1 MTEDLA
7 WLSAGHLLEFYRR
20 GDVSPVEATRAA
32 LDRIAAHNEALN
44 AFCLVDEDAALDAA
58 RRSEERWSR
67 AEPAGRLDGVPV
79 SIKDIVLTRG
89 WPTLRGSTLSDPDQA
104 WEEDAPCIARLRE
117 HNAVLLGKTT
127 TPEFGWKGVT
137 DSPLT
142 GISRNPWDLDKTP
155 GGSSGGSAAA
165 LAAGM
170 GALSIGSDGGGSIRI
185 PSSFSG
191 VVGIKAN
198 FGRVPV
204 YPASPF
210 GTLSHVGP
218 MARSVEDLALMLS
231 VLSEPDARDWFALPS
246 AASDFSAELNDGVAG
261 LRIGFSADLGGAR
274 VDPEVADVVAKA
286 AAVFETL
293 GARVEAVDLS
303 ARETGAIF
311 KTLWYVGARRVVQG
325 FTVEQQE
332 RLDPGLRII
341 AAQGEDY
348 DLNAYLDAVGA
359 RTAFGMRMNAFHE
372 RYDLLLTPTMP
383 TPAFAVG
390 RDQPIGSN
398 GEEWVDWSPFTYPFN
413 LTGQPALSIPCGATA
428 TGLPVG
434 LQIVGRNFDEAGVLR
449 AARAYE
455 ASGACALGEPVL

>member
-7 WLSAGHLLEFYRR
+7 WLSAGRLLELY
-20 GDVSPVEATRAA
+20 GHGGVSPVEVTRAV
-32 LDRIAAHNEALN
+32 LDRIAAHNDALN
-44 AFCLVDEDAALDAA
+44 AFCLVDEDGALEAA
-58 RRSEERWSR
+58 RRSEERWHR

-79 SIKDIVLTRG
+79 SIKDIVLTQG
-89 WPTLRGSTLSDPDQA
+89 WPTLRGSTVIDPDQS
-104 WEEDAPCIARLRE
+104 WDEDAPCVARLRE

-142 GISRNPWDLDKTP
+142 GISRNPWALDKTP

-170 GALSIGSDGGGSIRI
+170 GPLSIGSDGGGSVRI

-218 MARSVEDLALMLS
+218 MARSVDDLVLMLT
-231 VLSEPDARDWFALPS
+231 VLSESDARDWFALPPE
-246 AASDFSAELNDGVAG
+246 AGDFGGGLDDGVAG

-274 VDPEVADVVAKA
+274 VDPEVAVAVARA

-293 GARVEAVDLS
+293 GAQVEAVDLS
-303 ARETGAIF
+303 ARETAAVF

-325 FTVEQQE
+325 FTPEQQE
-332 RLDPGLRII
+332 RPG
-341 AAQGEDY
+341 
-348 DLNAYLDAVGA
+348 
-359 RTAFGMRMNAFHE
+359 
-372 RYDLLLTPTMP
+372 P
-383 TPAFAVG
+383 
-390 RDQPIGSN
+390 GSADHR
-398 GEEWVDWSPFTYPFN
+398 GGS
-413 LTGQPALSIPCGATA
+413 
-428 TGLPVG
+428 
-434 LQIVGRNFDEAGVLR
+434 R
-449 AARAYE
+449 
-455 ASGACALGEPVL
+455 

>member
-1 MTEDLA
+1 MAEDLA
-7 WLSAGHLLEFYRR
+7 WLSAGRLLELYRS
-20 GDVSPVEATRAA
+20 GVASPVEATRAA
-32 LDRIAAHNEALN
+32 LDRIAAHNDALN
-44 AFCLVDEDAALDAA
+44 AFCLVDEDAALKTA
-58 RRSEERWSR
+58 RQSEERWQR
-67 AEPAGRLDGVPV
+67 GEPSGRLDGVPV

-89 WPTLRGSTLSDPDQA
+89 WPTLRGSRLTDPDQA
-104 WEEDAPCIARLRE
+104 WDEDAPCVARLRE

-142 GISRNPWDLDKTP
+142 GISRNPWDLDTTP

-218 MARSVEDLALMLS
+218 MARNVEDLALMLT
-231 VLSEPDARDWFALPS
+231 VLSEPDARDWFALPPR
-246 AASDFSAELNDGVAG
+246 AGDFGAGLGDGVAG
-261 LRIGFSADLGGAR
+261 LRLGFSADLGGSR
-274 VDPEVADVVAKA
+274 VDPEVAAAVAGA
-286 AAVFETL
+286 ARVFETL

-311 KTLWYVGARRVVQG
+311 KVLWYVGARRVVGG
-325 FTVEQQE
+325 FTPDQQE
-332 RLDPGLRII
+332 RLDPGLRVI
-341 AAQGEDY
+341 AAEGEGY
-348 DLNAYLDAVGA
+348 DIDAYLDAAQA

-383 TPAFAVG
+383 TPAFPVG
-390 RDQPIGSN
+390 RDQPIGPN

-428 TGLPVG
+428 AGLPIG

-455 ASGACALGEPVL
+455 ASGACALGRPAL

>member
-7 WLSAGHLLEFYRR
+7 WLSARRLLELYRQ
-20 GDVSPVEATRAA
+20 GKASPVEAARAA
-32 LDRIAAHNEALN
+32 LDRIEAHNDALN

-58 RRSEERWSR
+58 RRSEERWNR

-79 SIKDIVLTRG
+79 SIKDIVFTRG
-89 WPTLRGSTLSDPDQA
+89 WPTLRGTTLIDPDQA
-104 WEEDAPCIARLRE
+104 WDEDAPCVARLRE
-117 HNAVLLGKTT
+117 HNAVFLGKTT

-142 GISRNPWDLDKTP
+142 GISRNPWGLDKTP

-170 GALSIGSDGGGSIRI
+170 GALSIGTDGGGSIRI

-231 VLSEPDARDWFALPS
+231 VLSEPDARDCFSLPS
-246 AASDFSAELNDGVAG
+246 EACDFEVGLGDGVAG

-274 VDPEVADVVAKA
+274 VDSEIASLVAAA

-311 KTLWYVGARRVVQG
+311 KTLWYVGARRVVQS
-325 FTVEQQE
+325 FTAEQQE
-332 RLDPGLRII
+332 RLDPGLRVI
-341 AAQGEDY
+341 AEEGGGY
-348 DLNAYLDAVGA
+348 DLTAYLDAVGA

-372 RYDLLLTPTMP
+372 NYDLLLTPTMP
-383 TPAFAVG
+383 TPAFAAG
-390 RDQPIGSN
+390 RDQPIGPN

-413 LTGQPALSIPCGATA
+413 LTGQPALSIPCGVTT

-455 ASGACALGEPVL
+455 AVGACVLGRPAL